1 MTEFGI
7 LGSTKFGRCLQN
19 TGVKIMKIS
28 KDILDKLNFV
38 QKNYFLAYCAFYK
51 PSMRERERERERERH
66 KH

>member
-1 MTEFGI
+1 
-7 LGSTKFGRCLQN
+7 
-19 TGVKIMKIS
+19 MKIS

-51 PSMRERERERERERH
+51 PSMRERERERH